1 MKSAF
6 LMAGVVGLSM
16 FAAMGCE
23 EKKAN
28 PLGDAMKDAGNKA
41 KDATAGMAEKVKD
54 VAGSA
59 ADKIKAEVQD
69 LMDNTKKKVDAL
81 AKGGESLKADQKGEF
96 DKAMSGIHSTW
107 DDLSAKFA
115 GLKDQAPEAMAK
127 TLADLKDK
135 GVKLMD
141 TVKSTATKFGISLN

>member
-1 MKSAF
+1 MKRA
-6 LMAGVVGLSM
+6 LIVAGVAGLSM
-16 FAAMGCE
+16 LVAMGCE

-28 PLGDAMKDAGNKA
+28 PLGDAMKQAGDKA
-41 KDATAGMAEKVKD
+41 KDATAGMADKVKD
-54 VAGSA
+54 AANAA
-59 ADKIKAEVQD
+59 ADKAQAEVKD

-96 DKAMSGIHSTW
+96 DKAMAGIRSTW
-107 DDLSAKFA
+107 DDLSKNFD
-115 GLKDQAPEAMAK
+115 GLKGQAPDAMVK

-141 TVKSTATKFGISLN
+141 TVKSTATKFGINLN